1 MNIEDEVEIER
12 AHRIVKPKMYS
23 ESLRQ
28 GAPKPRSI
36 VAKLLRHPFAIVSGL
51 R

>member
-1 MNIEDEVEIER
+1 MNIEDE
-12 AHRIVKPKMYS
+12 AYRIGKLKTYS
-23 ESLRQ
+23 KSLRQ

-36 VAKLLRHPFAIVSGL
+36 VAKFAIVSGL